1 MKLGFVT
8 CVQLGL
14 SCMEAIYEA
23 SGKLQVAITLKDEKA
38 KNKSG
43 RVYLDEFCQIN
54 SIDLVKI
61 DHINDD
67 DVIDTIKKYDLD
79 WLFII
84 GWSQIANKR
93 LLDTP
98 KSGVLGM
105 HPTLLPKGRGR
116 ASIPW
121 AIIKGLEETGVTLF
135 KLDEGVDT
143 GPILS
148 QYKIPLT
155 DRTTSTELYNS
166 VNNGHVNLMTSII
179 PKILD
184 GSVKLQKQNNADST
198 EWEGRTPKDGE
209 IDLKSSI
216 VTAERLVRAT
226 TKPYPGAFVMIDDKK
241 YIIWEAKVANK
252 STGDFCLEF
261 KDGFLECLEWE
272 SNNV

>member
-8 CVQLGL
+8 CVQLGF
-14 SCMEAIYEA
+14 SCMDAIYKAGGE
-23 SGKLQVAITLKDEKA
+23 LQVVITLKDNKA

-43 RVYLDEFCQIN
+43 RVYLDEFCKNN

-61 DHINDD
+61 DHVNDD
-67 DVIDTIKKYDLD
+67 DVINVIKKYNLD
-79 WLFII
+79 WLFIV

-93 LLDTP
+93 LLKTP
-98 KSGVLGM
+98 RLGVLGI

-155 DRTTSTELYNS
+155 DSTTATELYAS
-166 VNNGHVNLMTSII
+166 VNNAHVNLMASVV
-179 PKILD
+179 PKILNE
-184 GSVKLQKQNNADST
+184 SIKLQEQNSSYAT
-198 EWEGRTPKDGE
+198 KWEGRSPKDGE
-209 IDLKSSI
+209 IDLKGSGL
-216 VTAERLVRAT
+216 TAERLVRAT
-226 TKPYPGAFVMIDDKK
+226 TKPYPGAFIIINGKK
-241 YIIWEAKVANK
+241 YIVWNARLASERSENL
-252 STGDFCLEF
+252 CLEF
-261 KDGFLECLEWE
+261 RDGLLECVEWE
-272 SNNV
+272 LA

>member
-8 CVQLGL
+8 CVQLGF
-14 SCMEAIYEA
+14 SCMDAIYKVGGE
-23 SGKLQVAITLKDEKA
+23 LQVVITLKDNKA

-43 RVYLDEFCQIN
+43 RVYLDGFCKNN

-61 DHINDD
+61 DHVNDD
-67 DVIDTIKKYDLD
+67 DVIKVIKKYNLD

-93 LLDTP
+93 LINTP
-98 KSGVLGM
+98 KLGVLGM

-121 AIIKGLEETGVTLF
+121 AIIKGL
-135 KLDEGVDT
+135 DEGVDT

-155 DRTTSTELYNS
+155 DSTTATELYAS
-166 VNNGHVNLMTSII
+166 VNNAHVNLITDIVPKMLNESI
-179 PKILD
+179 
-184 GSVKLQKQNNADST
+184 KLKEQDNSSAT
-198 EWEGRTPKDGE
+198 EWEGRVPTDGE
-209 IDLKSSI
+209 VDLKGSV

-226 TKPYPGAFVMIDDKK
+226 TKPYPGAFIMVNGQK
-241 YIIWEAKVANK
+241 YIVWKARLANEQSK
-252 STGDFCLEF
+252 NLCLEF
-261 KDGFLECLEWE
+261 KDGLLECIEWE
-272 SNNV
+272 EV

>member
-14 SCMEAIYEA
+14 SCMEAIYEVG
-23 SGKLQVAITLKDEKA
+23 GKLEVAITLKDEKA
-38 KNKSG
+38 KSKSG
-43 RVYLDEFCQIN
+43 RVYLDEFCQRN
-54 SIDLVKI
+54 SVDLVKI

-67 DVIDTIKKYDLD
+67 DVINTIKRYDLD

-93 LLDTP
+93 LLDAP

-121 AIIKGLEETGVTLF
+121 AIVKGLEETGVTLF

-155 DRTTSTELYNS
+155 GSTTSTELYDS
-166 VNNGHVNLMTSII
+166 VNNAHIDLMSSII
-179 PKILD
+179 PKILN
-184 GSVKLQKQNNADST
+184 GNVKLQNQNDSDAT
-198 EWEGRTPKDGE
+198 EWGGRSPKDGE
-209 IDLKSSI
+209 IDLKGSI
-216 VTAERLVRAT
+216 VAAERLVRAT
-226 TKPYPGAFVMIDDKK
+226 AKPYPGAFVMIDDKK
-241 YIIWEAKVANK
+241 HIIWKAKIVNE
-252 STGDFCLEF
+252 SSGNLCLEF
-261 KDGFLECLEWE
+261 KDGFLDCFNWE

>member
-1 MKLGFVT
+1 MKLGFLT
-8 CVQLGL
+8 CVQLGF
-14 SCMEAIYEA
+14 SCMDAIYKAGGE
-23 SGKLQVAITLKDEKA
+23 LQVVITLKDNKA

-43 RVYLDEFCQIN
+43 RVYLDEFCNNN

-61 DHINDD
+61 DHVNDD
-67 DVIDTIKKYDLD
+67 DVINVIKKYNLD

-93 LLDTP
+93 LLNTP
-98 KSGVLGM
+98 RSGVLGM

-155 DRTTSTELYNS
+155 NSTTATELYTS
-166 VNNGHVNLMTSII
+166 VSNAHVNLITGII
-179 PKILD
+179 PKMLNESI
-184 GSVKLQKQNNADST
+184 KLQEQNNSYAT
-198 EWEGRTPKDGE
+198 EWEGRSPKDGE
-209 IDLKSSI
+209 IDLKGS
-216 VTAERLVRAT
+216 VLTAERLVRAT
-226 TKPYPGAFVMIDDKK
+226 TKPYPGAFIIINDKK
-241 YIIWEAKVANK
+241 HIVWNARLASERSENL
-252 STGDFCLEF
+252 CLEF
-261 KDGFLECLEWE
+261 KDGLLECFEWE
-272 SNNV
+272 SV